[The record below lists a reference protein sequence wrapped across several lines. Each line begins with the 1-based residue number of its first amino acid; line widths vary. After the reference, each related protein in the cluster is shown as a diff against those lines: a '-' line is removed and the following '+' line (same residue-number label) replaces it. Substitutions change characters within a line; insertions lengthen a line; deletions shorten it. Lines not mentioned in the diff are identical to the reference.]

1 MERISSAY
9 EDYLEAIYE
18 LCGPDGAIRSVDVA
32 AKLNV
37 SKASVNKAVKAL
49 KASGLVEQPYYGDIS
64 LTEEGRAYGA
74 SVLERH
80 HMLKRFLTDI
90 LGVEDDVAEDEA
102 CEMEHAI
109 SDDTMNRWVKY
120 LKDQGIDPEEGAAP
134 TNALHQPRT
143 RRQEHVAAEPT
154 E

>member
-18 LCGPDGAIRSVDVA
+18 LCGPSGAVRSVDVA

-49 KASGLVEQPYYGDIS
+49 KASGLVDQPYYGDIT
-64 LTEEGRAYGA
+64 LTEEGAAYGA

-80 HMLKRFLTDI
+80 HMLKKFLTDV
-90 LGVEDDVAEDEA
+90 LGVDDEVAEDEA

-109 SDDTMNRWVKY
+109 SDDTMARWVAY
-120 LKDQGIDPEEGAAP
+120 LKNQGIDPEEGASP
-134 TNALHQPRT
+134 TNAMHQPRT
-143 RRQEHVAAEPT
+143 RRQEKIVT